1 MFVQSICQ
9 VCKEI
14 NMNTLLNPTRYVIN
28 QFEID
33 TQDGEPCFLI
43 CGRLKGIYL
52 TKDHAEKVCEIKQKG
67 TELFLEVCPYF
78 GD

>member
-1 MFVQSICQ
+1 
-9 VCKEI
+9 
-14 NMNTLLNPTRYVIN
+14 MNSLLNTNRYVIRKYGLDN
-28 QFEID
+28 H
-33 TQDGEPCFLI
+33 DGEPCFFS

-67 TELFLEVCPYF
+67 TELFLEVNLYF